1 VVDEN
6 REVEQAASALT
17 TEIVKLTQLDG
28 DALAAVSI
36 TIKNA
41 ISRLAIAILAQSNQ
55 TQEECLEQAMPAGA
69 NP

>member
-17 TEIVKLTQLDG
+17 TEILKLTLLEG
-28 DALAAVSI
+28 EALAAVSI

-41 ISRLAIAILAQSNQ
+41 VSRLAIAILAQSNQ
-55 TQEECLEQAMPAGA
+55 TQEECLEQAMPADA
-69 NP
+69 NA